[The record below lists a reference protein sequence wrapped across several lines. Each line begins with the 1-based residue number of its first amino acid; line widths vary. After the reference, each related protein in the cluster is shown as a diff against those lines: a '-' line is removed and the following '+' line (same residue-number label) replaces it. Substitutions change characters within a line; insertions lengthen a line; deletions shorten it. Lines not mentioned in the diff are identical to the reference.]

1 MEENDKC
8 WYECK
13 KHQAYEKH
21 YVWNP
26 VTCSCEYGKYLAS
39 IVDDSAI
46 TCDEVIESHDE
57 KTITIPTNFNEKKQ
71 PLKRKLLLLFLLVTI
86 ALLITVIIYG
96 YVIKY
101 QAKQKHLLSNH
112 FTDNELKLFG

>member
-26 VTCSCEYGKYLAS
+26 VTRSCEYGKYLAS

-57 KTITIPTNFNEKKQ
+57 KTITIPTNFNEKKTASKTQ
-71 PLKRKLLLLFLLVTI
+71 TFTFIFISYYSIIDNCYYLRLLDKVSSKTKAF
-86 ALLITVIIYG
+86 II
-96 YVIKY
+96 KSL
-101 QAKQKHLLSNH
+101 HR
-112 FTDNELKLFG
+112 